1 MGCGAVVRRPP
12 PGPDRPLAPWCGR
25 RRVRRGGRLERFF
38 HLDDEDRRL
47 IADRRRN
54 YNRLGF
60 AVQLVTV
67 RHRSQ
72 MR

>member
-1 MGCGAVVRRPP
+1 MVR
-12 PGPDRPLAPWCGR
+12 AASSSAR
-25 RRVRRGGRLERFF
+25 RELERFF